1 VAAISILL
9 DNGDL
14 LERLA
19 RKRQLK
25 FAIESMISEQYEPKM
40 SPEWRA
46 VWNGMGIGR
55 DKIYFVEQY
64 QKNQVGTAKKQPST
78 HLATL
83 HPPRN
88 PPPTAQPSTH
98 LATLHPP
105 RTPRTPRTP
114 CLVGTNPPPSLLP
127 PQIYIPQIY
136 SPQIYSPQNYFSLN
150 LFASNLFIPKSIRCA
165 AD

>member
-64 QKNQVGTAKKQPST
+64 QKNQVGSVKQ
-78 HLATL
+78 
-83 HPPRN
+83 
-88 PPPTAQPSTH
+88 QPSTH

-105 RTPRTPRTP
+105 RTPPPTSHASTHLATLHPP
-114 CLVGTNPPPSLLP
+114 CNPPPTSQPSTHLAPSHASHALFGGHKP
-127 PQIYIPQIY
+127 TTITVAT
-136 SPQIYSPQNYFSLN
+136 SNLFASN
-150 LFASNLFIPKSIRCA
+150 LFASNLFIPKSSRCS